1 MNTHRNDEQ
10 ILTED
15 IKVIFDEKVIHI
27 MQDFEY
33 DEPLTFGDILEKC
46 IESGYAVGTILLIAE
61 SYLSGTIY
69 RYGNYGDDLWYEVG
83 SMVGFA

>member
-46 IESGYAVGTILLIAE
+46 IESGYTVGTILLIAE

>member
-46 IESGYAVGTILLIAE
+46 RESGYTVGTILLIAE

>member
-46 IESGYAVGTILLIAE
+46 IESGYTVGTILLIAE

-83 SMVGFA
+83 SMVGFT

>member
-1 MNTHRNDEQ
+1 MKIHKNDEK

-15 IKVIFDEKVIHI
+15 IKAIFDEKVINI
-27 MQDFEY
+27 VQVFEY
-33 DEPLTFGDILEKC
+33 DEPLKFGDILEKC
-46 IESGYAVGTILLIAE
+46 RENGYEVGTILLITE
-61 SYLSGTIY
+61 SYLDGTIY

>member
-1 MNTHRNDEQ
+1 MKTHKNDEQ

-15 IKVIFDEKVIHI
+15 IKAIFDEKVIHI

-46 IESGYAVGTILLIAE
+46 RDIGYEVGTILLITE
-61 SYLSGTIY
+61 SYLDGAIY

-83 SMVGFA
+83 NMVGFA